1 MRCIDQAYI
10 SLFGHF
16 WHIKGDFL
24 AETLSHPIRLRDSL
38 SSKRLWHVLHP
49 LLHQGLFLCVLTVP
63 IIHMWQLLS
72 IAFPKSSTLA
82 SLLTLIAVPPNPI
95 SGSQVQFLQPAPC
108 SNHWRLKTGID
119 GLRRN
124 NCPSPLRT
132 SNSKYLDIVHTL
144 QIFAALHYP
153 QNGNCTMQMQFC
165 QVCWPKKAICCT
177 QERGTLCQ

>member
-10 SLFGHF
+10 SLFVRF
-16 WHIKGDFL
+16 WHVKGDLL
-24 AETLSHPIRLRDSL
+24 AETLSPPIRLRASL
-38 SSKRLWHVLHP
+38 SSYICDNFLVLP
-49 LLHQGLFLCVLTVP
+49 
-63 IIHMWQLLS
+63 
-72 IAFPKSSTLA
+72 FPKVQHLLPPDPNRRST
-82 SLLTLIAVPPNPI
+82 NPI

-144 QIFAALHYP
+144 QIFTALHYP
-153 QNGNCTMQMQFC
+153 PYGNCTQCTCNSAKLADQKRPYAAHRRE
-165 QVCWPKKAICCT
+165 VCFANS
-177 QERGTLCQ
+177 Q